1 MRVFIYFGK
10 GRGRAE
16 GERGKW
22 EGQKAQ
28 AEKVCGA
35 GESRTQEEAGFAR
48 ELWMRRSPSAH
59 GPALS
64 GRLLRVRADTHFPL
78 LILRGLRSPGGLDRG

>member
-1 MRVFIYFGK
+1 MRVFIYLGK

-16 GERGKW
+16 GERRKW
-22 EGQKAQ
+22 EGPKAQ

-35 GESRTQEEAGFAR
+35 GESRAQEEAGFAR

-64 GRLLRVRADTHFPL
+64 GKLLQVREDTHFPL
-78 LILRGLRSPGGLDRG
+78 LIPRGLRRPGGLDRG